1 MGPATVLG
9 FAVASLAVIAV
20 PGPSVLFAVSRAL
33 VGGRR
38 YALLTVLG
46 NSAGLFAQVVAV
58 TLGLGVILGRDGV
71 TQTALSVGGAAYL
84 AWLGIGAI
92 RRCEVVSRPLTATL
106 EHRSLAPL
114 RDGFIIGASNPKSL
128 LFLAALLPRFADR
141 GAGSTGQQ
149 MLALG
154 ALFCLIAL
162 LSDGAWAVAA
172 ARARDALSEHP
183 QRLRWASVA
192 GGTVMIALALLVLLG
207 GPGQAIGGHG
217 PGG

>member
-1 MGPATVLG
+1 MDPATVLG
-9 FAVASLAVIAV
+9 FAAASLALIAV
-20 PGPSVLFAVSRAL
+20 PGPSVLFAISRAL

-38 YALLTVLG
+38 DALLTVLG

-58 TLGLGVILGRDGV
+58 TVGLGVILGRDSAV
-71 TQTALSVGGAAYL
+71 QSALSVGGAAYL
-84 AWLGIGAI
+84 ALLGIGAI
-92 RRCEVVSRPLTATL
+92 RRRELVVRPHSATVG
-106 EHRSLAPL
+106 HRSMAPL

-128 LFLAALLPRFADR
+128 LFLAALLPGFVDE
-141 GAGSTGQQ
+141 GAASAGQQ

-172 ARARDALSEHP
+172 ARARDALSERP

-192 GGTVMIALALLVLLG
+192 GGTLMIVLALLVLLG
-207 GPGQAIGGHG
+207 GTGR
-217 PGG
+217 

>member
-1 MGPATVLG
+1 MAPATVLG
-9 FAVASLAVIAV
+9 FAAASLALIAV
-20 PGPSVLFAVSRAL
+20 PGPSVLFAISRAL

-58 TLGLGVILGRDGV
+58 TFGLGVILGRDGV
-71 TQTALSVGGAAYL
+71 AQSALSVGGAAYL
-84 AWLGIGAI
+84 AWLGIGAL
-92 RRCEVVSRPLTATL
+92 RRREVVSRPLTATL
-106 EHRSLAPL
+106 ERRSIAPL
-114 RDGFIIGASNPKSL
+114 LDGFIIGASNPKSL
-128 LFLAALLPRFADR
+128 LFLAVLLPGFVDE
-141 GAGSTGQQ
+141 GAGSAAQQ

-154 ALFCLIAL
+154 VLFCLIAL

-192 GGTVMIALALLVLLG
+192 GGTLMIVLALLVLLG
-207 GPGQAIGGHG
+207 GPGQAIGGRG
-217 PGG
+217 PVG

>member
-1 MGPATVLG
+1 MSPATVLG
-9 FAVASLAVIAV
+9 FAAASLALIAV
-20 PGPSVLFAVSRAL
+20 PGPSVLFAISRAL

-58 TLGLGVILGRDGV
+58 TVGLGVILGRESAA
-71 TQTALSVGGAAYL
+71 QSALSVGGAAYL
-84 AWLGIGAI
+84 ALLGIGAI
-92 RRCEVVSRPLTATL
+92 RRREVVVGPHSAIVGR
-106 EHRSLAPL
+106 RSMAPL

-128 LFLAALLPRFADR
+128 LFLAALLPGFVDQ
-141 GAGSTGQQ
+141 GAASAGQQ

-192 GGTVMIALALLVLLG
+192 GGTLMIVLALLVLLG
-207 GPGQAIGGHG
+207 GTGR
-217 PGG
+217 